1 MPTLSQL
8 LPPLLLPLGAAL
20 ILAVIGMASRRRWL
34 TTIAL
39 IVLWLA
45 STPITSR
52 PLARFMEGGGERTLA
67 TAAPMADAIVVLSG
81 GRLVAPG
88 PDAVSEWRGANRFF
102 GGLEL
107 LDADKAPLLVF
118 TGGWSPRRPEAPTEG
133 EVLAAWA
140 ERWGVAPDR
149 ILVTGR
155 VTNTEEEAAA
165 VAALAEPLHVRRVLL
180 VTSAFH
186 MQRATVLF
194 ERTGLEVIAFPV
206 DFQVSDDW
214 RFGVTSLLPGAGA
227 LNLNHQ
233 SLREAM
239 ARTVSRAW

>member
-1 MPTLSQL
+1 MLQMLPTLV
-8 LPPLLLPLGAAL
+8 LPLAATL
-20 ILAVIGMASRRRWL
+20 ILAMIGVASRRRWL
-34 TTIAL
+34 TTVAL
-39 IVLWLA
+39 VVLWLA

-52 PLARFMEGGGERTLA
+52 PLARFMEGGAERTLA
-67 TAAPMADAIVVLSG
+67 SAAPMADAIVVLSG

-107 LDADKAPLLVF
+107 FDAGKAPLLVF

-133 EVLAAWA
+133 EVLAGWA

-155 VTNTEEEAAA
+155 VSNTEYEAAA
-165 VAALAEPLHVRRVLL
+165 VASLLDPLDTGRVLL

-186 MQRATVLF
+186 MQRSRVLF
-194 ERTGLEVIAFPV
+194 ERAGLEVIVFPV
-206 DFQVSDDW
+206 DFAVSDDW
-214 RFGVTSLLPGAGA
+214 RFGVRSLLPGAGA
-227 LNLNHQ
+227 LSLNHQ

-239 ARTVSRAW
+239 ARTVYGAW